1 MTVTASWRRL
11 DITGRDTA
19 RLIESDGG
27 WRLEGR
33 ATFDHHGDE
42 AHLDYALTL
51 DADWHTRKGIVTGW
65 IGQRSI
71 ERIIL
76 NDQGGWTIDGRQVNG
91 LGHCLDLD
99 YGFTPATNL
108 PQIRR
113 LNLEIG
119 QSADFTVAWLDDEA
133 ASMTELPQFYERIGE
148 HTYRYTSPSTGYH
161 AVLEIA
167 PNGFVRVYPGLWE
180 MVG

>member
-1 MTVTASWRRL
+1 MTQTASWRRL
-11 DITGRDTA
+11 DVAGRDTA
-19 RLIESDGG
+19 RLIETGDG

-33 ATFDHHGDE
+33 AIFDHQGDE
-42 AHLDYALTL
+42 AHFDYALSL
-51 DADWHTRKGIVTGW
+51 DANWRTRKGIVTGW
-65 IGQRSI
+65 IGERSI

-76 NDQGGWTIDGRQVNG
+76 HDQGGWILDGRLQNG

-133 ASMTELPQFYERIGE
+133 ASLTELPQFYERISE
-148 HTYRYTSPSTGYH
+148 HAYRYASPTGDYR
-161 AVLEIA
+161 AVLEMA

-180 MVG
+180 MAK